1 MAITRPLFRHEVGYP
16 SAIPGE
22 CRDVIRNVP
31 PDGFRVAVCFSD
43 TLGLL

>member
-1 MAITRPLFRHEVGYP
+1 MATTRPLFKHEVGYL

-31 PDGFRVAVCFSD
+31 PDGFRVAVYFSD
-43 TLGLL
+43 FLGLL